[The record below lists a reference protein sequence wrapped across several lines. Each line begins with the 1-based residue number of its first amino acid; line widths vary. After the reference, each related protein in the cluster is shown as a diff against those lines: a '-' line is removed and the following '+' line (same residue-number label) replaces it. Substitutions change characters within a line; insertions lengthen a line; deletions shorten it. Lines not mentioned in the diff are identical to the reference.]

1 MGDSLQNKIGIGAFR
16 NLKRR
21 HHTFVG
27 NLNERLIKSAKPQ
40 RNNDRTCFL
49 FFSGLRV
56 EPVMGE
62 AVLLISLSRRNSFSM
77 SKSMAISISKS
88 AAASTSISMLNSNG
102 RRHYYLNRDGV
113 THSFL
118 FFIGEPPQPSP
129 NSLASSS
136 PIPPPISKPSDAPK
150 KSSSNPKPKPP
161 SNWEE
166 DGGIGPLPFIDT
178 SNEAERRWS

>member
-1 MGDSLQNKIGIGAFR
+1 
-16 NLKRR
+16 
-21 HHTFVG
+21 
-27 NLNERLIKSAKPQ
+27 
-40 RNNDRTCFL
+40 
-49 FFSGLRV
+49 
-56 EPVMGE
+56 MGE

-178 SNEAERRWS
+178 SNEAERRWSWFSFSVWRSPRMFSVNGSEGLPFDFAFLDLGSKSSSSSSRPCFELSAESFSRHHSV